1 MKRAGAIVVLFALLV
16 VRSAHAD
23 ERTDAKNYFKA
34 GASAYAAGDYL
45 AAIQALDAAYRLTPL
60 PAIAFS
66 LAQAE
71 RRQYFVSREPGHLVR
86 AIELYR
92 VYLKEV
98 PAGGRRADATDA
110 LAQLE
115 PLALGVSVATEP
127 GGAPVLREAAKTRIM
142 VTSEAIG
149 ARISLDG
156 AASTPTPLIAEVQAG
171 NHTVRV
177 SAEGF
182 FPSDRQ
188 VVAIAGELVPVEVE
202 LRERPAIVIVEPSI
216 EAELYVDGSYAG
228 RVRKGAR
235 IELASGSHEFA
246 FVRDGRRIESQ
257 VIELERG
264 ETRRL
269 TVELRW
275 TGQRMA
281 AVSLL
286 VVSGV
291 TLASGLGFTALAV
304 DRERA
309 ADRILTRR
317 KSAAVTASELSEY
330 DEARS
335 NREQARI
342 GAIASFAVSAG
353 SLVTGAFL
361 YSLDQPSMSQV
372 RTRPDIRP
380 TKPKVDVQA
389 AITPLPRGLGL
400 FARATF

>member
-1 MKRAGAIVVLFALLV
+1 MTRAGTIVLLFALFV
-16 VRSAHAD
+16 VRTAHAD
-23 ERTDAKNYFKA
+23 EMTDAKNYFKA

-45 AAIQALDAAYRLTPL
+45 AAIQALDAAYRLSPL

-66 LAQAE
+66 LAQSE
-71 RRQYFVSREPGHLVR
+71 RRQYFVSREPRHLIR

-92 VYLKEV
+92 IYLKEM
-98 PAGGRRADATDA
+98 PSGGRRADATDA

-115 PLALGVSVATEP
+115 PLALGVSAATEP

-142 VTSEAIG
+142 VTSEAAG

-156 AASTPTPLIAEVQAG
+156 AAPTPTPLIAEVAAG
-171 NHTVRV
+171 QHTVRV
-177 SAEGF
+177 SADGF

-188 VVAIAGELVPVEVE
+188 IVAIAGELVPVEVE
-202 LRERPAIVIVEPSI
+202 LKERPAVVIVEPST

-228 RVRKGAR
+228 RVRKGTR
-235 IELASGSHEFA
+235 IELSSGSHQFA

-257 VIELERG
+257 VIQVERG

-269 TVELRW
+269 AVELHW

-291 TLASGLGFTALAV
+291 TLATGLGFTGLSV
-304 DRERA
+304 ERERS
-309 ADRILTRR
+309 ADRILERR
-317 KSAAVTASELSEY
+317 KRSALNPSELLDYE
-330 DEARS
+330 EARS
-335 NREQARI
+335 EREQARI

-361 YSLDQPSMSQV
+361 YSLDQQNVSQV
-372 RTRPDIRP
+372 LTRPEVRP

-389 AITPLPRGLGL
+389 AITPLRRGVGV
-400 FARATF
+400 FAQATF